1 MMSEDASSGKGMKA
15 TTMSKPE
22 LLTVAG
28 ESLKSLIWQW
38 FLCFSIW
45 VAMLLITRGS
55 PSPTEIGICCVVS
68 FSGVAFAEFTN
79 SSTKKSKITKP
90 IPISKPFGLE
100 KPGRLVETIGSQ
112 SSARRNYFLVEKLE
126 RPLQILGVLLGVL
139 SILISLLLR

>member
-1 MMSEDASSGKGMKA
+1 MMSEEASSGKGMKA

-22 LLTVAG
+22 LLTVAR

-68 FSGVAFAEFTN
+68 FSVVAFTEFTN
-79 SSTKKSKITKP
+79 SSHNDNKIKNS
-90 IPISKPFGLE
+90 ISALRD
-100 KPGRLVETIGSQ
+100 RLTFNQ
-112 SSARRNYFLVEKLE
+112 RLDDLK
-126 RPLQILGVLLGVL
+126 RPLISMISTISMFSAVVVTTTILEAAKRLKKKKHN
-139 SILISLLLR
+139 